1 MARAKAIKYTDSE
14 SNELMIGVL
23 HACILPF
30 AMFELG
36 NPWAFLQFSAHIA
49 GVFQVYCALWD
60 GRLFMRKIAVQ
71 IASVISIA
79 TVANYTMAGMMRV
92 TLGVASHLRHE
103 HLELVQSNQR
113 RDVQKVMSESFL
125 NIAITAV
132 TVLGSAGAWQ
142 FYQNRLKLKHE
153 EKKEDRGE
161 QTMFRDDLRER
172 VAVLEEKL
180 EEAYNEKQ
188 RTKDKLT
195 EVLTELAEYKVRLE
209 FLEKE
214 NERLRNIR

>member
-1 MARAKAIKYTDSE
+1 
-14 SNELMIGVL
+14 
-23 HACILPF
+23 
-30 AMFELG
+30 
-36 NPWAFLQFSAHIA
+36 
-49 GVFQVYCALWD
+49 
-60 GRLFMRKIAVQ
+60 
-71 IASVISIA
+71 
-79 TVANYTMAGMMRV
+79 
-92 TLGVASHLRHE
+92 
-103 HLELVQSNQR
+103 
-113 RDVQKVMSESFL
+113 MSESFL